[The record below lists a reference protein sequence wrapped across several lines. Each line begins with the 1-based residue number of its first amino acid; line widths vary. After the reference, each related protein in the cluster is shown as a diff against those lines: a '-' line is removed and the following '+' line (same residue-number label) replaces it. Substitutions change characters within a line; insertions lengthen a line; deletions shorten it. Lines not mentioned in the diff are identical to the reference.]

1 MKDKPE
7 IIHRTPADLI
17 PYARNAKK
25 HSPEQISAIAGSIKE
40 FGFNNP
46 VLIDGS
52 NGIIAGHGRVQAA
65 LKLGMTAVPC
75 IVLDHLSDTQR
86 RAYILADNRL
96 SETGGGWDAV
106 MLSLEVNELL
116 SENVNL
122 EGLNLE
128 ELLTIE
134 DKEQMDADKTIFE
147 QSVQMEPG
155 KEFMVIIMT
164 GEEYEEAKNLLRLK
178 QVRRGGYKNGSA
190 FDSVG
195 FEKCI
200 TWKRFADV
208 LNEGEK

>member
-1 MKDKPE
+1 
-7 IIHRTPADLI
+7 
-17 PYARNAKK
+17 
-25 HSPEQISAIAGSIKE
+25 
-40 FGFNNP
+40 
-46 VLIDGS
+46 
-52 NGIIAGHGRVQAA
+52 
-65 LKLGMTAVPC
+65 
-75 IVLDHLSDTQR
+75 
-86 RAYILADNRL
+86 
-96 SETGGGWDAV
+96 
-106 MLSLEVNELL
+106 LEVNELL

-134 DKEQMDADKTIFE
+134 DKVQMDADKTIFE

-208 LNEGEK
+208 LNEGGK

>member
-1 MKDKPE
+1 MQIEHLK
-7 IIHRTPADLI
+7 TADLI
-17 PYARNAKK
+17 PYARNAKL
-25 HSPEQISAIAGSIKE
+25 HSEQQIGKIAGSIKE
-40 FGFNNP
+40 FGFCNP
-46 VLIDGS
+46 ILIDAG

-65 LKLGMTAVPC
+65 QVLKLETVPC
-75 IVLDHLSDTQR
+75 IRLSHLSDTQR

-96 SETGGGWDAV
+96 AEIGGGWDAA

-128 ELLTIE
+128 DLLTIE
-134 DKEQMDADKTIFE
+134 DKEQMDAEKTIFE

-208 LNEGEK
+208 LNEGGK

>member
-7 IIHRTPADLI
+7 IIQRNPADLI

-46 VLIDGS
+46 VLIDGD

-65 LKLGMTAVPC
+65 LKLGMPAVPC

-96 SETGGGWDAV
+96 CETGGGWDSV

-134 DKEQMDADKTIFE
+134 DNEQMDAEKTIFE

-164 GEEYEEAKNLLRLK
+164 NEEYEEAKNLLRLK
-178 QVRRGGYKNGSA
+178 QVRRGGYKNSSA

-200 TWKRFADV
+200 TWKRVADV
-208 LNEGEK
+208 LNEGGK